1 MTTFNPGRCF
11 VPRLGAKCKAG
22 KMWCILEFLS
32 RIFFSRSFCT
42 LCTAMGGIK
51 SKPVQTHLVSS
62 VSSHFFDM
70 IHPLKSWWTL
80 CSNHA
85 EGFVGWKQDTIYS
98 YMFIAHSMR
107 FLRCTYGNQIPTIF
121 ISLIQLNPA
130 GVSKP
135 TCQTPV
141 QMQALLISHHS
152 PSSPGHT
159 TKMVWYVSEYDF
171 LNGLMSIHFRKKKGA
186 SRCWDTPTEKER
198 NRMKIME
205 TEPKK
210 KNTYSHS

>member
-1 MTTFNPGRCF
+1 MKTRYYIFIHVYCSFDAVLEVYLWKSNP
-11 VPRLGAKCKAG
+11 
-22 KMWCILEFLS
+22 
-32 RIFFSRSFCT
+32 
-42 LCTAMGGIK
+42 
-51 SKPVQTHLVSS
+51 
-62 VSSHFFDM
+62 
-70 IHPLKSWWTL
+70 
-80 CSNHA
+80 NH
-85 EGFVGWKQDTIYS
+85 
-98 YMFIAHSMR
+98 
-107 FLRCTYGNQIPTIF
+107 F

-210 KNTYSHS
+210 KTHILTPKNEPKPWILFLWVLGLYTHPTLMAFLDLHVCQDSLCWSIASSAVSEWVNALYAQRH